1 MRSATALHFL
11 AWTLSQCSQKEGNH
25 PPKKSFHFQESQKG
39 DIFSA
44 FFLFC
49 HARVD
54 GKIYLRWISPVPN
67 VHLTSQSSCQGFYK
81 IISLFLLIIVRWKI
95 TYIYIFR
102 ICIGF
107 DFSVG
112 LTIMQSII
120 IFKQAVIGLGFV
132 LHVANISFLFRK

>member
-1 MRSATALHFL
+1 MRSSTALHFL

-25 PPKKSFHFQESQKG
+25 KTKNHFTFRSHKKEIYFLP
-39 DIFSA
+39 

-102 ICIGF
+102 LCIGF